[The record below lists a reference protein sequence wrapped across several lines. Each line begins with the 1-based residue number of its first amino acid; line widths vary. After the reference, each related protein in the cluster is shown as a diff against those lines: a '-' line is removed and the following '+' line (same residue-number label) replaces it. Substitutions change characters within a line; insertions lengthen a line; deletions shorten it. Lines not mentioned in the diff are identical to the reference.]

1 MENVKF
7 KNSLKQHDFVFS
19 LIKKGKMKIMEINNY
34 QLLKLNQELTKFV
47 SNAIEEEMIKSLE
60 QKVDK
65 KEILI
70 EIMKEVFPDFTEDEL
85 KILDDQVT
93 FLLDNKHIK
102 KTNLSKLIYR
112 FAKSV
117 ILASK

>member
-19 LIKKGKMKIMEINNY
+19 LIKKGKMKVMEIENY
-34 QLLKLNQELTKFV
+34 QLLKLNQELTKYV
-47 SNAIEEEMIKSLE
+47 SNAIEEEMIASLD

-65 KEILI
+65 KEILT
-70 EIMKEVFPDFTEDEL
+70 EIMKQVFTDLTEDEL
-85 KILDDQVT
+85 KILENQVT

-102 KTNLSKLIYR
+102 KKNLLKLVYR

>member
-19 LIKKGKMKIMEINNY
+19 LIKKGKMKIMEIDNY
-34 QLLKLNQELTKFV
+34 QLLKLNQELTKYV
-47 SNAIEEEMIKSLE
+47 SNAIEEEMVKSLDE
-60 QKVDK
+60 KVDK

-70 EIMKEVFPDFTEDEL
+70 EIMKQVFTDLNDEDL
-85 KILDDQVT
+85 KILEDQVL

-102 KTNLSKLIYR
+102 KKNLLKLVYR
-112 FAKSV
+112 LAKSV